1 MKEKLR
7 VENQAR
13 ANSMKPG
20 KWVKSTCK
28 MCLHTCA
35 IQCHIT
41 PEGVINKIEGDP
53 TSPSNRGKGCT
64 KQITGIMR
72 TYDPYR
78 ITNPVKRTNPRK
90 GPNEDPGWVEISWE
104 EAMTT
109 VAEKV
114 KECMEK
120 DPRSFIANV
129 NDFQR
134 PHNMA
139 WTACVGSSNQMHV
152 VGTYCGGAYHITAG
166 IYNSCFA
173 GVGDYKY
180 CNYWL
185 QIGGGDG
192 FSSHLH
198 LGAAQGYMADAR
210 ARGMRVVCVE
220 PRLSTSASKA
230 EEWVPIRPATDR
242 HFVLGMIHALMYEHK
257 IWDAEYL
264 KWYANGGYLIRDN
277 GFFKRSGTEKHT
289 APQGR
294 PASDFRGWWHQTQ
307 GERYKPMIWD
317 PVDQKA
323 KVFDDP
329 TIKDIA
335 LEGSY
340 EVEGE
345 VVRPA
350 FQFTKDRY
358 KEYTPEWAEK
368 VTTVPAA
375 TIRRIA
381 KEFGEA
387 AQIGSSITIGDEVYP
402 FRPVSANWYRG
413 AQAHKGGCMDNQ
425 VFILLNMLVGAYN
438 VPGGMTGVVIGS
450 PTMSWTDEPGLDGL
464 IDPKPHQLHPD
475 VPFAWPPNTV
485 QVVELFPIG
494 VDAGQMCAETLM
506 EPDKWG
512 IGFKPRVLMLNHS
525 NCLWSL
531 PGNVE
536 IWYEIMRKFEFI
548 FAIEI
553 FVNESCQFADII
565 LPDKSYLESWALCMC
580 EPPFVEGLNCRQPVV
595 KEPGTCRESYD
606 ILADLAERIGK
617 LDIMNGVYAY
627 LNGLVTDPDIM
638 YDPTKRYTHEQ
649 FLDRCA
655 RLWTKQVQPPE
666 KNLEWFKEHGHNC
679 VKRPPEHMYLVSDKR
694 GRDMRR
700 PFYCE
705 TFLNVRD
712 DLQNKLKEAGAKLP
726 VSWNWGEYGAIPD
739 GQLSPVHTEPA
750 EYDMYAITFKEHFMN
765 FTENLSIP
773 WVRELVDRD
782 PHHRGLMIN
791 PIAAKARGI
800 ENGDYIEVRSRFGY
814 LTGWAV
820 LSEGVHHET
829 IGVSNATNR
838 TVTHSPITR
847 MGGGQFNTLLGVGA
861 DWTCAVSGAMESVA
875 KVKVKKIPAPPPP
888 PRY

>member
-1 MKEKLR
+1 M
-7 VENQAR
+7 
-13 ANSMKPG
+13 
-20 KWVKSTCK
+20 
-28 MCLHTCA
+28 
-35 IQCHIT
+35 
-41 PEGVINKIEGDP
+41 
-53 TSPSNRGKGCT
+53 
-64 KQITGIMR
+64 
-72 TYDPYR
+72 Y
-78 ITNPVKRTNPRK
+78 PVKRTNPKK
-90 GPNEDPGWVEISWE
+90 GPDEDPGWVEISWE
-104 EAMTT
+104 EAMDTIT
-109 VAEKV
+109 KKV
-114 KECMEK
+114 KECIDN
-120 DPRSFIANV
+120 DPREFVAAIT
-129 NDFQR
+129 DFQKGYLWSW
-134 PHNMA
+134 PA
-139 WTACVGSSNQMHV
+139 AVGSANQFHV

-173 GVGDYKY
+173 GIGDYKY

-198 LGAAQGYMADAR
+198 VGAAQGYMADAR
-210 ARGMRVVCVE
+210 ARGMKVVCVE

-230 EEWVPIRPATDR
+230 DEWIPIRPACDR
-242 HFVLGMIHALMYEHK
+242 HFVLGLIHSLMYDHR

-264 KWYANGGYLIRDN
+264 KWYANGGYLIQDS
-277 GFFKRSGTEKHT
+277 GFFKRSSTEKHV
-289 APQGR
+289 PPPGR
-294 PASDFRGWWHQTQ
+294 PPGSMLWYSQRIMEKH
-307 GERYKPMIWD
+307 KPMIWD
-317 PVDQKA
+317 PVDRKA

-340 EVEGE
+340 EIEGE
-345 VVRPA
+345 CVRPA
-350 FQFTKDRY
+350 FQFIKDRY

-387 AQIGSSITIGDEVYP
+387 AQIGSNITIDDEVYP
-402 FRPVSANWYRG
+402 YRPVSANWYRG

-425 VFILLNMLVGAYN
+425 SYILLNMIVGAYN
-438 VPGGMTGVVIGS
+438 VPGGMTGVVLGNGQ
-450 PTMSWTDEPGLDGL
+450 MVWTEEPGLDGL
-464 IDPKPHQLHPD
+464 LDPKPHQLHPE
-475 VPFAWPPNTV
+475 VPFTWPPNSI
-485 QVVELFPIG
+485 QMCELFPIG
-494 VDAGQMCAETLM
+494 VDAGQLSVHTIL
-506 EPDKWG
+506 EPEKWG
-512 IGFKPRVLMLNHS
+512 INFKPKVCCLYHS
-525 NCLWSL
+525 NTIWSM

-536 IWYEIMRKFEFI
+536 IWREIMRNFEFV
-548 FAIEI
+548 FAIDL
-553 FVNESCQFADII
+553 FHNETSTFADIL
-565 LPDKSYLESWALCMC
+565 LPDQSYLESWGLMMC
-580 EPPFVEGLNCRQPVV
+580 EPPVTEGLNFRQPVV
-595 KEPGTCRESYD
+595 KVPGSCRDGFD
-606 ILADLAERIGK
+606 IMAELAERIGK
-617 LDIMNGVYAY
+617 LDIMNGIFSFTT
-627 LNGLVTDPDIM
+627 GLITDPELMI
-638 YDPTKRYTHEQ
+638 DPTKRYTHRE
-649 FLDRCA
+649 FLDRCG
-655 RLWTKQVQPPE
+655 RYWTKTKWPPE
-666 KNLEWFKEHGHNC
+666 RDLEWFMENGHNTIR
-679 VKRPPEHMYLVSDKR
+679 RPPEHLYYVSNKR

-705 TFLNVRD
+705 YFLEVRD
-712 DLQNKLKEAGAKLP
+712 ELQHKLKEAGAKLP